1 MRSATSRRVLLLIV
15 LLLAAVVVVPTFW
28 RRRREGMEIGMDE
41 DEADAADEA
50 SKKTIRSYLSDVYPT
65 DEEKAERKRCEE
77 KLTTG
82 MHLKMMR
89 GLHDPAATIRYV
101 SVQTANACLRDPSPE

>member
-1 MRSATSRRVLLLIV
+1 
-15 LLLAAVVVVPTFW
+15 
-28 RRRREGMEIGMDE
+28 MDE

-65 DEEKAERKRCEE
+65 DEEEAERKRCEE

-89 GLHDPAATIRYV
+89 GLRDPAATIRYV